1 MRTVTRYGSRVIRGF
16 RHKGLKRLHET
27 GSTQGIQP
35 AHERKLKRILAA
47 LDAANTPLELDLPG
61 YGLHQLKGRMKGH
74 WSIIV
79 NGNWRIT
86 FTFAG
91 TDIDQV
97 DYVDY
102 H

>member
-1 MRTVTRYGSRVIRGF
+1 MIRGF

-27 GSTQGIQP
+27 GTPQGIQP
-35 AHERKLKRILAA
+35 AHERKLTRILAT
-47 LDAANTPLELDLPG
+47 LDAAATPNELDLPG

-74 WSIIV
+74 WSITV
-79 NGNWRIT
+79 NGTWRVT

-91 TDIDQV
+91 TDVDQV
-97 DYVDY
+97 DYLDY